1 MRAPAERPSTPRWV
15 WWTLLVGAA
24 ILLVWAW
31 FILGFLSEPSAVG
44 RPRTAL
50 ALVGGSSIGTAAI
63 GVIASLG
70 LLNRQR
76 WAWRLAVVS
85 SVFMILM
92 GVGAIAG
99 IPALIGLVWS
109 RYSPGASLG
118 PKGRNPE

>member
-1 MRAPAERPSTPRWV
+1 MTELRASAARTSTPRWV
-15 WWTLLVGAA
+15 WWALLAGAA

-44 RPRTAL
+44 RPRAAL
-50 ALVGGSSIGTAAI
+50 ALVGGSSIGTAVI

-85 SVFMILM
+85 SVFMTLTI
-92 GVGAIAG
+92 VGAIAG
-99 IPALIGLVWS
+99 IPALIGLMS
-109 RYSPGASLG
+109 
-118 PKGRNPE
+118 GRSSTKN